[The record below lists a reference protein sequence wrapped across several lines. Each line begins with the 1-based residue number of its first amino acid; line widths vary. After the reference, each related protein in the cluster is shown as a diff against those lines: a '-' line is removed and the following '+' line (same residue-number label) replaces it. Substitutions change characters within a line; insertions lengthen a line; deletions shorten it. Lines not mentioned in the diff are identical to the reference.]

1 MIVSDDPPIEC
12 NSHRDGPDE
21 GRVPPSADWPARY
34 EELGAA
40 QPLPVGAASAETFLG
55 GVPARMIAPGGHWA
69 DTSVLYFH
77 GGWYSAGSPVSHQ
90 GGATLLAGLTGSR
103 VVLPGYR
110 LATADP
116 FPAAVHDAMS
126 AYLGLLDFGTGPEQ
140 IIVAGDGAGGGLA
153 IALLVTLR
161 DSGFGLPA
169 AAVTF
174 APWADLSSGQARL
187 PGAAVRQFAAAMS
200 RQYAGGHDPA
210 HPLISPLYAD
220 LAGLPPLQ
228 VQVAAAGVLRADADR
243 LAAAAIAAGVRCDL
257 RHWLPGTVPAAL
269 PGCPASALQ
278 SAAAFARSY
287 CPAAARATERD
298 PR

>member
-1 MIVSDDPPIEC
+1 MTANDCLPIEC
-12 NSHRDGPDE
+12 NWRQGEADA
-21 GRVPPSADWPARY
+21 GRVLPSADWPSRY

-40 QPLPVGAASAETFLG
+40 QPLPAGAASAETFLG
-55 GVPARMIAPGGHWA
+55 GVPARMIAPAGYWA
-69 DTSVLYFH
+69 DTTVLYFH

-90 GGATLLAGLTGSR
+90 GGAARLAGLVGSR

-153 IALLVTLR
+153 IALLVALR
-161 DSGFGLPA
+161 DGGFGLPA
-169 AAVTF
+169 AVVAF
-174 APWADLSSGQARL
+174 APWADLSNGQARSTGT
-187 PGAAVRQFAAAMS
+187 PARQFAAAMS
-200 RQYAGGHDPA
+200 SQYAGGCDPA
-210 HPLISPLYAD
+210 HPLISPLYAN

-243 LAAAAIAAGVRCDL
+243 LAAAATAAGVRCDL
-257 RHWLPGTVPAAL
+257 LHWPPGTVPAAL

-287 CPAAARATERD
+287 CPAAARATEGE